1 MDNILSVNFGLV
13 FWTVVNF
20 LIFFLILAKFGT
32 KPIAN
37 AMKTR
42 ENRIKENLESAAQTN
57 AEAQKCLLESQ
68 EKIRQTQA
76 EVSEIVSNG
85 RKQVE
90 TMIAKGKEEAEIEK
104 SKRIKDSEKE
114 IEAFK
119 QKAISEIKSEVS
131 GLVILA
137 TEKIIDEKM
146 DSATDMKIIADAVSD
161 LNKINNN

>member
-13 FWTVVNF
+13 FWTFLNF

-42 ENRIKENLESAAQTN
+42 ENNIKENLDSAAKTN
-57 AEAQKCLLESQ
+57 AEAQKILDESR
-68 EKIRQTQA
+68 EKIKQTQA
-76 EVSEIVSNG
+76 EVSEIVSAG

-104 SKRIKDSEKE
+104 AKRIKDSEKE
-114 IEAFK
+114 IAAFK
-119 QKAISEIKSEVS
+119 EKAISEIKSEVS
-131 GLVILA
+131 GLVVLA
-137 TEKIIDEKM
+137 AEKVIDEKM
-146 DSATDMKIIADAVSD
+146 DSAKDMQIIADAVSNLD
-161 LNKINNN
+161 KINNN